1 MDSPVFKLEK
11 VVHSRTEELQDFEGP
26 LDLILFLLG
35 KNKMEIQ
42 DISISLICDQY
53 LAWLDRR
60 KELDLEIASDFAAM
74 ASHLVYLKTR
84 MLLSIEDEEAKNE
97 MEALI
102 QSLEE
107 RRRGESYAY
116 VKAMAEKLGPLGEYG
131 RCICVRGPEPLDGGE
146 IDYDHRPRD
155 LIRAMRE
162 LQTRAERKLPPPR
175 AAFQEIVQHE
185 PYPVENKAM
194 DILRRL
200 KRGGVTLFRQLFQGS
215 RSRSELVA
223 TFLAVLELCRSHV
236 LQLTGSE
243 SECTVRQ
250 VGEPPEHLAAQAE
263 ET

>member
-53 LAWLDRR
+53 LSWLDRR
-60 KELDLEIASDFAAM
+60 KELDLEVASEFAAM

-84 MLLSIEDEEAKNE
+84 MLLSIEDEEAKSE
-97 MEALI
+97 MEAL
-102 QSLEE
+102 
-107 RRRGESYAY
+107 
-116 VKAMAEKLGPLGEYG
+116 KAMAERLAPLGEFG
-131 RCICVRGPEPLDGGE
+131 RSIWIRGPEPLEPGE
-146 IDYDHRPRD
+146 ILYDHRPRD
-155 LIRAMRE
+155 LLRAMRE
-162 LQTRAERKLPPPR
+162 LQARAERKLPPPK
-175 AAFQEIVQHE
+175 AAFQEIAQHE
-185 PYPVENKAM
+185 PYPVERKAL

-200 KRGGVTLFRQLFQGS
+200 KDGTVTRFLQLFHGS
-215 RSRSELVA
+215 RSRSEIVA

-236 LQLTGSE
+236 LHLTGSE

-250 VGEPPEHLAAQAE
+250 VGDPPEHLATQAE